1 MNCKTVPVGAK
12 GKLNSWNGCAVV
24 AIGGTAKCCQM
35 YGWCKCIQSQRM
47 LMTCMGFVWTGWPP
61 SLHGPAL
68 LLVPTVFPPVGL
80 PYPSEAHCT
89 IPTFALV
96 FGGNK
101 KKKTKHE
108 KGVDAFYTTACL
120 RVEVRLALS
129 HLLVGSFLCRSLLLF
144 RSRATFRLYYSIQT
158 TAAIPT

>member
-108 KGVDAFYTTACL
+108 KRRRRFLHDGVLARGSKVSSVTPPRRQFLVPVLTT
-120 RVEVRLALS
+120 VQE
-129 HLLVGSFLCRSLLLF
+129 
-144 RSRATFRLYYSIQT
+144 
-158 TAAIPT
+158 